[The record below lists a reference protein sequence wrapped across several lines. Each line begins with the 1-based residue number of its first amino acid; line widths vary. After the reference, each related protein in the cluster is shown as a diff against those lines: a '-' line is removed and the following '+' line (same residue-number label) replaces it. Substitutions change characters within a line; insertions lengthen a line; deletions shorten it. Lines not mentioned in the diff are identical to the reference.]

1 MNIFDPELQVINTK
15 PMIENQLKEMLN
27 ELKKFKVHI
36 ILVLD
41 YKKRNNRKISH
52 SNAKLITSDPDIDE
66 AFKSMHQS
74 IMKKINN
81 YTCKDWVVLDVVIKH
96 GIKIFEC

>member
-1 MNIFDPELQVINTK
+1 
-15 PMIENQLKEMLN
+15 MIENKLKEMLN

-66 AFKSMHQS
+66 AFKSKHQS
-74 IMKKINN
+74 IMKKNKKL
-81 YTCKDWVVLDVVIKH
+81 YLQRLGRLRCSYKAWY
-96 GIKIFEC
+96 